1 MLDALLITRMQ
12 DEMTA
17 ALHETEGE
25 LAIEAGADGL
35 MAIAMA
41 QHRANFELWHEED
54 EARVPGVAD
63 AERHLDPPVARLEPA
78 EQPREQIDAR
88 RRAPAEQ
95 EGAAVE
101 AAQLPHCVL
110 HSLEHR
116 EDAPGVLLEE
126 TARLGQADA
135 PTEPVEER
143 RVEPALQL
151 LDLLGQRRL
160 TEGEPLRR
168 AAETARARDGEEDLE
183 LTERHRMPVR

>member
-1 MLDALLITRMQ
+1 
-12 DEMTA
+12 
-17 ALHETEGE
+17 
-25 LAIEAGADGL
+25 
-35 MAIAMA
+35 MARRDD
-41 QHRANFELWHEED
+41 QHDPVD
-54 EARVPGVAD
+54 EARLDACLLEGGQVTTDDPEVHLGGAHPLLDLPGVAD

-168 AAETARARDGEEDLE
+168 AAEAARARDGEEDLE